1 MTDASAPSHSGSR
14 YVWWGTLKMRG
25 VAPNLILT
33 RFTAATDF
41 RPTEVKERKQAEF
54 LVHARFP
61 CDLIERVGVRSAAFQ
76 ARAVE
81 ALAGTG
87 RQTPIEIRREWYF

>member
-1 MTDASAPSHSGSR
+1 M
-14 YVWWGTLKMRG
+14 LG

-33 RFTAATDF
+33 RFAAATDF
-41 RPTEVKERKQAEF
+41 PPPDVKERKQAEF
-54 LVHARFP
+54 LVHDRFP
-61 CDLIERVGVRSAAFQ
+61 FDLIERVGVRSATFQ

-87 RQTPIEIRREWYF
+87 RQPLIEVRREWYF